1 MCQDGLP
8 LALVWDPGDRGGNRD
23 QATLSTTNA
32 FSNGIESVLAMAQ
45 SNAPA
50 VKAAHSAHTPPDRR
64 KREGRAGEAGNL
76 AAVRAGPI
84 PPFRFSLP
92 QAINVVSHRAFIGFE
107 QI

>member
-8 LALVWDPGDRGGNRD
+8 LALVWDPGDRGRNRD

-32 FSNGIESVLAMAQ
+32 FPHGIESVLAMAQ

-50 VKAAHSAHTPPDRR
+50 VKAAHGAHTPPDRR
-64 KREGRAGEAGNL
+64 RCEVRSTKVGNVAAGRGL
-76 AAVRAGPI
+76 PI

-92 QAINVVSHRAFIGFE
+92 QPINVVSHRAFIGFE
-107 QI
+107 QL